1 MIHSLIVLAACPT
14 GETPE
19 WTESPSGKCY
29 RVPTWSSA
37 TQMECKRICGEG
49 AGPACVTDA
58 AESSWLENW
67 TKADDGLVSTGVVTG
82 RDGYYLWTGHYQETT
97 TGAIDAGWT
106 GCTDGTTGAIEI
118 PWGTHPGS
126 WNQGLPSAVQPHED
140 DYAPWGDTHKGPQD
154 CAMLTSSGWIDN
166 ICVISYYCLCE
177 LGRGDN
183 SAAYITWWAEHR
195 DAWLASYRNNL
206 YTCLG
211 IDAAVGLAPALIVLA
226 VWAIRGR
233 RELDWKQRVK
243 SRVSFVMVNVGWFLV
258 VFGIMPLLLLYLSM
272 GWVSEA
278 GGIALWYACTI
289 PVGLACLLLAI
300 VPDDKC
306 TLCWATPLLLV
317 FFLLFT
323 LLGLLTLL
331 FFIGWYTILIT
342 LLGLGSLIAV
352 AVSMCTLAKHPRLKY
367 YRLWLIVRV
376 FGLLLG
382 LVLVAL
388 AIIDAG
394 YFPEQASAY
403 AVNATSCLVITA
415 IMHPPVRRRICIW
428 LAGVGR
434 SMQAKA
440 EAQLAAEAIW
450 VTLATEKLAPTE
462 TEMKSTTASAGT
474 AA

>member
-1 MIHSLIVLAACPT
+1 
-14 GETPE
+14 
-19 WTESPSGKCY
+19 
-29 RVPTWSSA
+29 
-37 TQMECKRICGEG
+37 
-49 AGPACVTDA
+49 
-58 AESSWLENW
+58 
-67 TKADDGLVSTGVVTG
+67 
-82 RDGYYLWTGHYQETT
+82 
-97 TGAIDAGWT
+97 
-106 GCTDGTTGAIEI
+106 
-118 PWGTHPGS
+118 
-126 WNQGLPSAVQPHED
+126 
-140 DYAPWGDTHKGPQD
+140 
-154 CAMLTSSGWIDN
+154 
-166 ICVISYYCLCE
+166 
-177 LGRGDN
+177 
-183 SAAYITWWAEHR
+183 
-195 DAWLASYRNNL
+195 

-278 GGIALWYACTI
+278 GGIALWYACTV

-388 AIIDAG
+388 
-394 YFPEQASAY
+394 
-403 AVNATSCLVITA
+403 
-415 IMHPPVRRRICIW
+415 
-428 LAGVGR
+428 
-434 SMQAKA
+434 
-440 EAQLAAEAIW
+440 
-450 VTLATEKLAPTE
+450 
-462 TEMKSTTASAGT
+462 
-474 AA
+474 